1 MDPFVM
7 DETVGSTPTA
17 SSLASSTSAFPA
29 DAANDSVATADDVDI
44 HYSRASTIFAAV
56 CAVLFTVVGILG
68 KAPREREI
76 KALITTSPLAKFAVT
91 SSFS

>member
-68 KAPREREI
+68 KAPRKI
-76 KALITTSPLAKFAVT
+76 KALITTSLLAKFAVT